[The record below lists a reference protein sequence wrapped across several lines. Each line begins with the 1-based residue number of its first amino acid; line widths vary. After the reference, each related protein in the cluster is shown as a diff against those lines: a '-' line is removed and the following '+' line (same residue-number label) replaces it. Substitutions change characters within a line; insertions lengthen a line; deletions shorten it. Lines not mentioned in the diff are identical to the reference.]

1 MVVKYVSQIDGRVVE
16 LLWLD
21 NVPVP
26 EQVKKAFGAE
36 LYDYGEDWL
45 SVFREGHEEV
55 FVIHPKEKMNRE

>member
-1 MVVKYVSQIDGRVVE
+1 MIVRYVSQIDGRVVE

-36 LYDYGEDWL
+36 
-45 SVFREGHEEV
+45 
-55 FVIHPKEKMNRE
+55 VI